1 MDSGGKENMDPEEM
15 NKIQESLKMADS
27 SWKTRKKKC
36 MNIVAQITS
45 ASGEKTGAFM
55 VYDISLFSVLKSN
68 AIAPQERVGLESDPS

>member
-1 MDSGGKENMDPEEM
+1 MDSEGQENVDPEEM

-45 ASGEKTGAFM
+45 SSGEKTGAFM
-55 VYDISLFSVLKSN
+55 VYDVSVCSVLKSK
-68 AIAPQERVGLESDPS
+68 